1 MHSLMKRRVLA
12 VGAVFTSMILGFSSA
27 MAGSCP
33 QETDA
38 DLIPATQ
45 EAKDHCK
52 TLWETVKDPSAY
64 PLAEYQDNLNR
75 FFINFCHRDKS
86 SGWVRDKFVRDTGP
100 GTATLIN
107 GEWVGKYFGTHAPV
121 VIWYSPVMYEW
132 IKKNRTAADEHE
144 KKDKEVIPDGAMIIK
159 EMYASPASKC
169 ADVKPERLL
178 PTPHGAAIMIRDN
191 DASHDGW
198 FWGWYGF
205 TGFANDYPANKNAN
219 NLPNMGF
226 GQYCV
231 NCHASARDNFT
242 FSSSKN
248 IEGETGRPLVFLS
261 QDDDASPDMASNHP
275 VAVLP
280 GDLAPRLGQPLFDYN
295 PEFTAAFP
303 WPWKNE
309 PRPTYGNVSKMPS
322 ETYDNV
328 YVEAGGP
335 SVHSEYLTSDQCLGC
350 HDAGSTGLQFD
361 MTVPVT
367 PAEQAKLPY
376 VDITSGQVDSNTKPT
391 LWNHSPYGTWR
402 TSPMGL
408 AGRDPIFFA
417 QLASETQT
425 FNKPIAPV
433 VENTCLGCHGFMGQR
448 QYGIDQYMKAF
459 EAGNVTDQSCGTFG
473 REMANAVPYPAGN
486 PSAEHANY
494 GALARDGI
502 SCLSCHR
509 MVLFKDASEKVANKP
524 ENHCVQERQAFLN
537 PDLKGFGKTFTGSFL
552 VGPPDEIYGPFEKPV
567 KKPMEH
573 ALANTPKHN
582 STLAMSE
589 TCGTCHTVHLPVYL
603 NGTRVKHNGKNASI
617 YEQLTYPEWAFSA
630 YRTGTSPDGDLPGGE
645 GDHPK
650 SCQYCHMPNLDPDG
664 KKTKSRIASIQEY
677 SNFPQAEFTLEPAE
691 LDLPVREGFARH
703 TLVGLNLFL
712 TKMGQQFPD
721 VLGIRTTD
729 PMLGKKGVDQLI
741 FTEQQMLNQAAQ
753 ATVKLEVHETDL
765 KDDTLTADIWVT
777 NLVGHK
783 FPSGV
788 GFRRAFL
795 TFEVMNAM
803 GQVIWASGRT
813 DGAGRIID
821 AKGMPLDGE
830 LWWEPSCKK
839 RIEPEKRLHQPHY
852 QTITSQSQAQ
862 IYQELVSTPT
872 SVTEQCGHDATPT
885 GHLTTSF
892 LSICA
897 EVKDNRLLPLG
908 FLPLKER
915 IKISA
920 ALGADAAM
928 AEDSG
933 ATAVDGDSDY
943 GKHADKGRDTLK
955 YVVKLSDMKGGGKHL
970 DKPASVRVRMS
981 YQATPPF
988 YLQDRFCTAKG
999 ADTSRLYFLA
1009 GNLNLNNTAAED
1021 WKFAI
1026 ADTGAVAIKK

>member
-1 MHSLMKRRVLA
+1 MQSLARKQFLTASAAFVS
-12 VGAVFTSMILGFSSA
+12 VILGITSA
-27 MAGSCP
+27 VAGSCP

-38 DLIPATQ
+38 ELIPATQ
-45 EAKDHCK
+45 EARDHCK

-64 PLAEYQDNLNR
+64 PLAEYQDNLNA

-86 SGWVRDKFVRDTGP
+86 AGWVRDKYVRDTGP
-100 GTATLIN
+100 GTAQLVN

-121 VIWYSPVMYEW
+121 VIWYSPVMHDW
-132 IKKNRTAADEHE
+132 IKTNRNEETEHL

-169 ADVKPERLL
+169 ADVKPEKLL

-205 TGFANDYPANKNAN
+205 TGFANDYPANNNAN

-226 GQYCV
+226 GQYCM
-231 NCHASARDNFT
+231 NCHASARDNLT
-242 FSSSKN
+242 FSSLKN
-248 IEGETGRPLVFLS
+248 IEGAPGRPLVFLS
-261 QDDDASPDMASNHP
+261 QDDDSSPDTASNHP

-280 GDLAPRLGQPLFDYN
+280 GDLAPRLGQPLHAYN
-295 PEFTAAFP
+295 PAFTEAFP
-303 WPWKNE
+303 WPHEKTS
-309 PRPTYGNVSKMPS
+309 RPSYETVSKMPS

-328 YVEAGGP
+328 FVEAGGP

-361 MTVPVT
+361 MTAPVT
-367 PAEQAKLPY
+367 PAQQAKLPY
-376 VDITSGQVDSNTKPT
+376 VDSTSGQSDSNTKAS
-391 LWNHSPYGTWR
+391 LWNLSPYATWR

-425 FNKPIAPV
+425 FHKPIAPV

-448 QYGIDQYMKAF
+448 QFGIDQYMKDFAD
-459 EAGNVTDQSCGTFG
+459 GKVTDQSCGNFT
-473 REMANAVPYPAGN
+473 RAMADAVPYPADN
-486 PSAEHANY
+486 PSAGHANY

-509 MVLFKDASEKVANKP
+509 MVLGEAKTKKYAGTP
-524 ENHCVQERQAFLN
+524 ENHCVQERQEFLN
-537 PDLKGFGKTFTGSFL
+537 PKLKGFGKTFTGSFL
-552 VGPPDEIYGPFEKPV
+552 VGPPDEIYGPFEKPL
-567 KKPMEH
+567 KKPMQH
-573 ALANTPKHN
+573 ALGNTPKHN

-589 TCGTCHTVHLPVYL
+589 TCGTCHTVHLPVYF
-603 NGTRVKHNGKNASI
+603 NGTRVEHDKKKASV

-630 YRTGTSPDGDLPGGE
+630 YRTGTSPDGKLPGGK
-645 GDHPK
+645 GAKAK
-650 SCQYCHMPNLDPDG
+650 SCQACHMPNTDPDG
-664 KKTKSRIASIQEY
+664 RKTKSRIASIQEY
-677 SNFPQAEFTLEPAE
+677 SNFPQAEFTLEPKE
-691 LDLPVREGFARH
+691 IDLPVREGFARH

-729 PMLGKKGVDQLI
+729 PMLGKTGVDQLI
-741 FTEQQMLNQAAQ
+741 FTEQQMLDQAAQ
-753 ATVKLEVHETDL
+753 GTVNLDVDLARL
-765 KDDTLTADIWVT
+765 KDDALTATVSVE

-795 TFEVMNAM
+795 TFEVMNAL
-803 GQVIWASGRT
+803 GEVIWASGRT
-813 DGAGRIID
+813 DGAGRIIGPD
-821 AKGMPLDGE
+821 NKPLAGE
-830 LWWEPSCKK
+830 LWWDETCSK
-839 RIEPEKRLHQPHY
+839 RIEPLKRVHQPHY
-852 QTITSQSQAQ
+852 QTITAQSQAQ
-862 IYQELVSTPT
+862 IYQELVSTPNSAT
-872 SVTEQCGHDATPT
+872 DKCGHDAKPN
-885 GHLTTSF
+885 GQLTTSF

-897 EVKDNRLLPLG
+897 EVKDNRLLPHG

-915 IKISA
+915 LKISK
-920 ALGADAAM
+920 ALGADRAM

-933 ATAVDGDSDY
+933 ATAVGDDPDYRDGA
-943 GKHADKGRDTLK
+943 GGGDTLK
-955 YVVKLSDMKGGGKHL
+955 YVVKLADMKGKGKGL
-970 DKPASVRVRMS
+970 NKPTSVRARMS
-981 YQATPPF
+981 FQATPPF

-1026 ADTGAVAIKK
+1026 ADTGAVAISK